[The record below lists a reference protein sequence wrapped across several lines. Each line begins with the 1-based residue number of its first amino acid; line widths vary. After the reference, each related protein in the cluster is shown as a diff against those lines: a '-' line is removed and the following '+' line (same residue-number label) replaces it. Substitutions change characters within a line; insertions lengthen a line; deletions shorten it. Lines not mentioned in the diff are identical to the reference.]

1 MRATLVVAHA
11 GSVYVLSPGTPPRG
25 FELAKG
31 RTGGPTAQGG
41 LPPAALDALRNADPG
56 APIVVCGQELLT
68 AVAPRLARP
77 VGLADRTAWH
87 VALGA
92 LPAPEPRAERAAM
105 LARARA
111 DLDAALRSPEEL
123 LVSLAREEQRFGRSE
138 GREERAAE
146 AFVAPVGT
154 VLADLDRRWRQVRE
168 RLTEHHAELDRLLE
182 AEARRSLPNLSA
194 LVGPRTAARLAAA
207 AGGLAPLARMSA
219 SRLQLLGTRRRPS
232 PERGPR
238 YGAIY
243 LADTVDAVP
252 DDRRA
257 AFARSLAALAAIAV
271 RADVLTHRDLS
282 ATLVRRR
289 DLRRE
294 RLLRRGR

>member
-1 MRATLVVAHA
+1 VPATLVVARG
-11 GSVYVLSPGTPPRG
+11 GSVYVLSPDAPPRR
-25 FELAKG
+25 FELARSG
-31 RTGGPTAQGG
+31 TGGPTNRVG
-41 LPPAALDALRNADPG
+41 LPPAALDALRDADPA
-56 APIVVCGQELLT
+56 APIVVCGRDLLPT
-68 AVAPRLARP
+68 VAERLARP
-77 VGLADRTAWH
+77 VRPADPAAWH
-87 VALGA
+87 AALGV
-92 LPAPEPRAERAAM
+92 LPAPEPTAERAAI

-111 DLDAALRSPEEL
+111 DLDAALRSPEEV

-146 AFVAPVGT
+146 AFVAPSGT
-154 VLADLDRRWRQVRE
+154 VLPELERRWRQVRE

-194 LVGPRTAARLAAA
+194 LLGPRTAARLAAA
-207 AGGLAPLARMSA
+207 AGGFGPLARMSA

-252 DDRRA
+252 DGRRA
-257 AFARSLAALAAIAV
+257 AYARSLAALAAIAA
-271 RADVLTHRDLS
+271 RADVLTHRDLAS
-282 ATLVRRR
+282 TLVRRR
-289 DLRRE
+289 ELRRE